1 MTKGR
6 SSRMFMAIRPFDVP
20 FIIRQMSDRS
30 TCHSLSFTL
39 FIFQPLRN
47 KLYNLYTYL
56 SLAPILASV
65 QSLCGR
71 KPGSP
76 GNSPIRPWCQHDH
89 LTYRHPYHITTYIVF
104 KIIRL
109 ILILH
114 SITCK
119 TTQFIISEN

>member
-1 MTKGR
+1 LETMTKGR
-6 SSRMFMAIRPFDVP
+6 SSRTFMAIKPFDVP

-39 FIFQPLRN
+39 FFVQPLRN

-76 GNSPIRPWCQHDH
+76 RKLTNPTLVSTWPSHIPTPIS
-89 LTYRHPYHITTYIVF
+89 YYYIHCV
-104 KIIRL
+104 
-109 ILILH
+109 
-114 SITCK
+114 
-119 TTQFIISEN
+119 